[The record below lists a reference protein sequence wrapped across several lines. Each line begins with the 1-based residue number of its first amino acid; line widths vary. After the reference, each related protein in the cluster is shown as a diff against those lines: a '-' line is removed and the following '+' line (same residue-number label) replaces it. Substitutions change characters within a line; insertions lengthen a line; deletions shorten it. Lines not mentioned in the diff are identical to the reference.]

1 MPAIRAIYFSP
12 LRTTIAHAKKRAS
25 IDKNRSNI
33 KSVGVRR
40 RAARVNGYKPDSL
53 IAALALALFV
63 PRIGRANDV
72 DDAATPHDL
81 AVFAN
86 LLH

>member
-25 IDKNRSNI
+25 IDKKRSNI
-33 KSVGVRR
+33 KSVGARH
-40 RAARVNGYKPDSL
+40 RAARVIGNKPDSL
-53 IAALALALFV
+53 IAALSLALFV
-63 PRIGRANDV
+63 PWIGRANDV
-72 DDAATPHDL
+72 DDAAAPHDL
-81 AVFAN
+81 AIFAN